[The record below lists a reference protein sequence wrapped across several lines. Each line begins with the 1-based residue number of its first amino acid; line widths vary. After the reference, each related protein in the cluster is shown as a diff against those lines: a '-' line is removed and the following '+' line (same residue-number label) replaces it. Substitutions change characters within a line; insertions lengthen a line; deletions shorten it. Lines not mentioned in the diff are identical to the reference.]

1 MAHVITINVG
11 KGGCG
16 KTALTVNT
24 AYELAKRGYRVLV
37 CDNDSQANSTSLL
50 MDPKEEDSTILQP
63 KQSNAF
69 IQSVAPF
76 DFEDAT
82 EYEELSEKLKLF
94 SQFLSVIPKDYEM
107 SDVLEEN
114 CDIRQAICPT
124 RYKNIDIIPSSD
136 RLGKT
141 DLVLKE
147 KVDPMILR
155 DALEKVYRDYDFILI
170 DNQAFNNSLTINAIH
185 SCCRRDDMILIP
197 IKIDFGGL
205 EGWCSTCLSALQ
217 RIRKYRM
224 NCRIRF
230 VITMKNRNK
239 VEDFYANTILGSIFE
254 RFTFKSMIRFQ
265 GAPVA
270 RASMNKKLLLEN
282 ETSNVGND
290 YIAFVDEF
298 ISMFDDEDQF
308 QRERERVRIRAY
320 EKER

>member
-24 AYELAKRGYRVLV
+24 AYELAKRGYKVLV

-50 MDPKEEDSTILQP
+50 LKPTEEDKTVLGPEAGNS
-63 KQSNAF
+63 F
-69 IQSVAPF
+69 IKNTEKIIF
-76 DFEDAT
+76 DDMD
-82 EYEELSEKLKLF
+82 EYSELNKKINLF
-94 SQFLSVIPKDYEM
+94 SRFLSVIPKNLEM
-107 SDVLEEN
+107 SDVLEET
-114 CDIRQAICPT
+114 CDIRDAIHT
-124 RYKNIDIIPSSD
+124 TEYSNIDIVPSSD

-155 DALEKVYRDYDFILI
+155 DALEKVYRDYDFIII

-185 SCCRRDDMILIP
+185 SCCRKDDMILIP

-205 EGWCSTCLSALQ
+205 EGFTSTCLSSLQ

-224 NCRIRF
+224 NCKVRF
-230 VITMKNRNK
+230 IITMKNRNK
-239 VEDFYANTILGSIFE
+239 VEDFYANEIFSTIFNK
-254 RFTFKSMIRFQ
+254 FTFKSMIRFQ

-270 RASMNKKLLLEN
+270 RASMNRKLLLEN
-282 ETSNVGND
+282 EKSNVGND
-290 YIAFVDEF
+290 YISFVEELLSQFDETPYKGG
-298 ISMFDDEDQF
+298 SHD
-308 QRERERVRIRAY
+308 
-320 EKER
+320 